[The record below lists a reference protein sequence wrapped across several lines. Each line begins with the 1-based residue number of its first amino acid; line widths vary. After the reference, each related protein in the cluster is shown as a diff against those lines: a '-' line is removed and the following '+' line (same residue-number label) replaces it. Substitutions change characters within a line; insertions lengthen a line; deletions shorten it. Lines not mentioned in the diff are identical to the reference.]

1 MKKISLTILAFIAI
15 NSINTAQ
22 AEQARTNSVE
32 SYSYTKEDNGSIT
45 SSKKLVISERQTDK
59 QILKVLDAKIDG
71 FKNLDDDV
79 SFTVQ
84 DGIVILKGTVE
95 NSSEKDHARLL
106 AESVAGVTRVDNLI
120 NVE

>member
-1 MKKISLTILAFIAI
+1 MKKTNLAIIAFTVI
-15 NSINTAQ
+15 GSMNTVQAAQ
-22 AEQARTNSVE
+22 TKTNTTE
-32 SYSYTKEDNGSIT
+32 SYSYTKEDDGSIT

-59 QILKVLDAKIDG
+59 QILKALDDKIDG
-71 FKNLDDDV
+71 FKDLDDDV

-84 DGIVILKGTVE
+84 DGIVILKGSVE

-120 NVE
+120 NIE